1 MPPGVVFY
9 ERKKYKEANIM
20 ANYCANSI
28 VFFSKD
34 KTKLS
39 RFLRK
44 VYAAF
49 DSIGSGFY
57 NLMVLH
63 GYKNREILSVIDKRD
78 SFTHCDTRLE
88 QNKDTYSFRVDVE
101 TAWEPHM
108 AMFYKIIR
116 EKYNDA
122 IQIVYMAEESGS
134 EVFVNSDKEGL
145 YFPERYMIDCCH
157 NGEYYKEYFNTYPEA
172 ISWIKENYGDINVT
186 EYDSLAFV
194 QHTVENSSP
203 SDDGDFFYIHRFET
217 DYNYGEER
225 GAA

>member
-1 MPPGVVFY
+1 
-9 ERKKYKEANIM
+9 M
-20 ANYCANSI
+20 ANYCSNSI

-34 KTKLS
+34 KSKLS

-88 QNKDTYSFRVDVE
+88 QNKDTYSFKVEVE

-116 EKYNDA
+116 EKYNNA
-122 IQIVYMAEESGS
+122 IQIVYMAEECGS
-134 EVFVNSDKEGL
+134 ELYVNSDKEGV
-145 YFPERYMIDCCH
+145 YFPQRYMVDCCH
-157 NGEYYKEYFNTYPEA
+157 NGEYQKEYFDTYPEA
-172 ISWIKENYGDINVT
+172 INWIRAEYVDIDVNEYNSLKEGETKVEAVSDF
-186 EYDSLAFV
+186 DS
-194 QHTVENSSP
+194 
-203 SDDGDFFYIHRFET
+203 GDFFNFHRFET
-217 DYNYGEER
+217 EYNFGEER

>member
-1 MPPGVVFY
+1 
-9 ERKKYKEANIM
+9 M
-20 ANYCANSI
+20 ANYCSNSI

-34 KTKLS
+34 KSKLS

-44 VYAAF
+44 VYVAY

-78 SFTHCDTRLE
+78 SFTHCDTKLAQE
-88 QNKDTYSFRVDVE
+88 NDTYSFRVDVE

-116 EKYNDA
+116 EKYDDA
-122 IQIVYMAEESGS
+122 IQLVYMAEECGS
-134 EVFVNSDKEGL
+134 DLYVNSDKEGI
-145 YFPERYMIDCCH
+145 YFRERYMVDCCH
-157 NGEYYKEYFNTYPEA
+157 NGEYFKEYFESYPEA
-172 ISWIKENYGDINVT
+172 IDWIRSEYGIDT
-186 EYDSLAFV
+186 DKFDSI
-194 QHTVENSSP
+194 QEVEAKVEAVNSF
-203 SDDGDFFYIHRFET
+203 DDGDFFNFHRFESEYKY
-217 DYNYGEER
+217 DAER

>member
-1 MPPGVVFY
+1 
-9 ERKKYKEANIM
+9 M
-20 ANYCANSI
+20 ANYCSNSI

-34 KTKLS
+34 KSKLS

-44 VYAAF
+44 VYAAY

-78 SFTHCDTRLE
+78 SFTHCDTKLALE
-88 QNKDTYSFRVDVE
+88 NDTYSFRVDVE

-122 IQIVYMAEESGS
+122 IQMVYMAEECGS
-134 EVFVNSDKEGL
+134 DLYVNSDKEGI
-145 YFPERYMIDCCH
+145 YFRERYMVDCCH
-157 NGEYYKEYFNTYPEA
+157 NGEYLKEYFESYPEA
-172 ISWIKENYGDINVT
+172 IDWIRSEYGIDT
-186 EYDSLAFV
+186 DKFDSI
-194 QHTVENSSP
+194 QEVEAKVEAVNSF
-203 SDDGDFFYIHRFET
+203 DDGDFFNFHRFET
-217 DYNYGEER
+217 EYKYDAER

>member
-1 MPPGVVFY
+1 
-9 ERKKYKEANIM
+9 M
-20 ANYCANSI
+20 ANYCSNSI

-34 KTKLS
+34 KSKLS

-44 VYAAF
+44 VYAAY

-78 SFTHCDTRLE
+78 SFTHCDTKLAQE
-88 QNKDTYSFRVDVE
+88 NDTYSFRVDVE

-122 IQIVYMAEESGS
+122 IQLVYMAEECGS
-134 EVFVNSDKEGL
+134 DLYVNSDKEGI
-145 YFPERYMIDCCH
+145 YFRERYMVDCCH
-157 NGEYYKEYFNTYPEA
+157 NGEYLKEYFESYPKAIDWIRSEYGIDTDKFDSIQAVEA
-172 ISWIKENYGDINVT
+172 K
-186 EYDSLAFV
+186 
-194 QHTVENSSP
+194 VESVNSF
-203 SDDGDFFYIHRFET
+203 DNGDFFNFHRFESEYKY
-217 DYNYGEER
+217 DAER

>member
-1 MPPGVVFY
+1 
-9 ERKKYKEANIM
+9 M
-20 ANYCANSI
+20 ANYCSNSI

-78 SFTHCDTRLE
+78 SFTHCDTKLE
-88 QNKDTYSFRVDVE
+88 QNKDTFSFRVDVE

-116 EKYNDA
+116 EKYNNA
-122 IQIVYMAEESGS
+122 IQLVYMAEECGDDIYI
-134 EVFVNSDKEGL
+134 NSDKEGI
-145 YFPERYMIDCCH
+145 YFRDRYVIDCCH
-157 NGEYYKEYFNTYPEA
+157 NGEFLKEYFETYPEA
-172 ISWIKENYGDINVT
+172 ISWIKAEYGEIDIN
-186 EYDSLAFV
+186 EYTSLKDVEMKVEAASPFV
-194 QHTVENSSP
+194 N
-203 SDDGDFFYIHRFET
+203 DDDFFNLRRFESE
-217 DYNYGEER
+217 YSYGAER
-225 GAA
+225 GVA

>member
-1 MPPGVVFY
+1 
-9 ERKKYKEANIM
+9 M
-20 ANYCANSI
+20 ANYCSNSI

-78 SFTHCDTRLE
+78 SFTHCDTKLAQE
-88 QNKDTYSFRVDVE
+88 NDTYSFGVDVE

-122 IQIVYMAEESGS
+122 IQLVYMAEECGS
-134 EVFVNSDKEGL
+134 DLYVNSDKEGI
-145 YFPERYMIDCCH
+145 YFRERYMVDCCH
-157 NGEYYKEYFNTYPEA
+157 NGE
-172 ISWIKENYGDINVT
+172 
-186 EYDSLAFV
+186 
-194 QHTVENSSP
+194 
-203 SDDGDFFYIHRFET
+203 
-217 DYNYGEER
+217 
-225 GAA
+225 

>member
-1 MPPGVVFY
+1 
-9 ERKKYKEANIM
+9 M
-20 ANYCANSI
+20 ANYCSNSI

-78 SFTHCDTRLE
+78 SFTHCDSRLE
-88 QNKDTYSFRVDVE
+88 QDKDTFSFRVDVE

-122 IQIVYMAEESGS
+122 IQLVYMAEECGS
-134 EVFVNSDKEGL
+134 DLYVNSDKEGI
-145 YFPERYMIDCCH
+145 YFRERYMVDCCH
-157 NGEYYKEYFNTYPEA
+157 NGEYFKEYFESYPEA
-172 ISWIKENYGDINVT
+172 IDWIRSEYGIDT
-186 EYDSLAFV
+186 DKFDSI
-194 QHTVENSSP
+194 QEVEAKVEAVNTF
-203 SDDGDFFYIHRFET
+203 DDGDFFNFHRFESEYKY
-217 DYNYGEER
+217 DAER

>member
-1 MPPGVVFY
+1 
-9 ERKKYKEANIM
+9 M
-20 ANYCANSI
+20 ANYCSNSI

-88 QNKDTYSFRVDVE
+88 QNKDTFSFSVDVE

-108 AMFYKIIR
+108 TMFYKIIR
-116 EKYNDA
+116 EKYNGA
-122 IQIVYMAEESGS
+122 IQLVYMAEECGS
-134 EVFVNSDKEGL
+134 DIYVNSDREGI
-145 YFPERYMIDCCH
+145 YFPEHYMIDCCH
-157 NGEYYKEYFNTYPEA
+157 NGEYLKEYFDTYQEA
-172 ISWIKENYGDINVT
+172 IDWIRSEYVGIDIN
-186 EYDSLAFV
+186 EYTSLKDV
-194 QHTVENSSP
+194 ELKVETVSTF
-203 SDDGDFFYIHRFET
+203 DDGDFFNFHRFES
-217 DYNYGEER
+217 DYSYGTER
-225 GAA
+225 GVA

>member
-1 MPPGVVFY
+1 
-9 ERKKYKEANIM
+9 M
-20 ANYCANSI
+20 ANYCSNSI

-78 SFTHCDTRLE
+78 SFTHCDTKLAQE
-88 QNKDTYSFRVDVE
+88 NDTYSFRVDVE

-122 IQIVYMAEESGS
+122 IQLVYMAEECGS
-134 EVFVNSDKEGL
+134 DLYVNSDKEGI
-145 YFPERYMIDCCH
+145 YFRERYMVDCCH
-157 NGEYYKEYFNTYPEA
+157 NGEYLKEYFESYPEA
-172 ISWIKENYGDINVT
+172 IDWIRSEYGIDT
-186 EYDSLAFV
+186 DKFDSI
-194 QHTVENSSP
+194 QEVETKVEAVNSF
-203 SDDGDFFYIHRFET
+203 DDGDFFNFHRFET
-217 DYNYGEER
+217 EYKYDAER

>member
-1 MPPGVVFY
+1 
-9 ERKKYKEANIM
+9 M
-20 ANYCANSI
+20 ANYCSNSI

-34 KTKLS
+34 KSKLS

-78 SFTHCDTRLE
+78 SFTHCDTKLE
-88 QNKDTYSFRVDVE
+88 QNKDTYSFKVEVE

-116 EKYNDA
+116 EKYSNS
-122 IQIVYMAEESGS
+122 IQLVYMAEECGS
-134 EVFVNSDKEGL
+134 ELYVNSDKEGV
-145 YFPERYMIDCCH
+145 YFPERYVVDCCH
-157 NGEYYKEYFNTYPEA
+157 DGEYRKEYFDTYQEA
-172 ISWIKENYGDINVT
+172 ISWIKTEYGDIDIN
-186 EYDSLAFV
+186 EYNSLKE
-194 QHTVENSSP
+194 VEMVVEAA
-203 SDDGDFFYIHRFET
+203 SDFDTGDFFNFHRFET
-217 DYNYGEER
+217 EYSFGEER

>member
-1 MPPGVVFY
+1 
-9 ERKKYKEANIM
+9 M
-20 ANYCANSI
+20 ANYCSNSI

-34 KTKLS
+34 KSKLS

-44 VYAAF
+44 VYAAY

-78 SFTHCDTRLE
+78 SFTHCDTKLAKE
-88 QNKDTYSFRVDVE
+88 NDTYSFRVDVE

-116 EKYNDA
+116 EKYSDA
-122 IQIVYMAEESGS
+122 IQLVYMAEECGS
-134 EVFVNSDKEGL
+134 DLYVNSDKEGI
-145 YFPERYMIDCCH
+145 YFRERYMVDCCH
-157 NGEYYKEYFNTYPEA
+157 NGEYLKEYFESYPEA
-172 ISWIKENYGDINVT
+172 IDWIRSEYGIDT
-186 EYDSLAFV
+186 DKFDSI
-194 QHTVENSSP
+194 QEVEAKVEAVDSF
-203 SDDGDFFYIHRFET
+203 DDGDFFNFHRFET
-217 DYNYGEER
+217 EYKYDAER

>member
-1 MPPGVVFY
+1 
-9 ERKKYKEANIM
+9 M
-20 ANYCANSI
+20 ANYCTNSI

-78 SFTHCDTRLE
+78 SFTHCDTKLE
-88 QNKDTYSFRVDVE
+88 QDKDTYSFRVDVE

-108 AMFYKIIR
+108 GMFYKIIR

-122 IQIVYMAEESGS
+122 IQLVYMAEECGS
-134 EVFVNSDKEGL
+134 DLYVNSDKEGI
-145 YFPERYMIDCCH
+145 YFSERYMIDCCH
-157 NGEYYKEYFNTYPEA
+157 DGEYLKEYFDTYQEAINWIKSEYVGIDINEYTSLKDVELKVEA
-172 ISWIKENYGDINVT
+172 IS
-186 EYDSLAFV
+186 AF
-194 QHTVENSSP
+194 
-203 SDDGDFFYIHRFET
+203 DDGDFFNFHRFESE
-217 DYNYGEER
+217 YSYGAER
-225 GAA
+225 GVA

>member
-1 MPPGVVFY
+1 
-9 ERKKYKEANIM
+9 M
-20 ANYCANSI
+20 ANYCSNSI

-78 SFTHCDTRLE
+78 SFTHCDTKLAQE
-88 QNKDTYSFRVDVE
+88 NDTYSFGVDVE

-122 IQIVYMAEESGS
+122 IQLVYMAEECGS
-134 EVFVNSDKEGL
+134 DLYVNSDKEGI
-145 YFPERYMIDCCH
+145 YFRERYMVDCCH
-157 NGEYYKEYFNTYPEA
+157 NGEYLKEYFESYPEA
-172 ISWIKENYGDINVT
+172 IDWIRSEYGIDT
-186 EYDSLAFV
+186 DKFDSIQEVEAKV
-194 QHTVENSSP
+194 ETVNSF
-203 SDDGDFFYIHRFET
+203 DDGDFFNFHRFET
-217 DYNYGEER
+217 EYKYDAER

>member
-1 MPPGVVFY
+1 
-9 ERKKYKEANIM
+9 M
-20 ANYCANSI
+20 ANYCSNSI

-34 KTKLS
+34 KSKLS

-44 VYAAF
+44 VYAAY

-78 SFTHCDTRLE
+78 SFTHCDTKLAQE
-88 QNKDTYSFRVDVE
+88 NDTYSFRVDVE

-122 IQIVYMAEESGS
+122 IQLVYMAECLLPLLS
-134 EVFVNSDKEGL
+134 
-145 YFPERYMIDCCH
+145 
-157 NGEYYKEYFNTYPEA
+157 
-172 ISWIKENYGDINVT
+172 
-186 EYDSLAFV
+186 
-194 QHTVENSSP
+194 
-203 SDDGDFFYIHRFET
+203 
-217 DYNYGEER
+217 
-225 GAA
+225 

>member
-1 MPPGVVFY
+1 
-9 ERKKYKEANIM
+9 M
-20 ANYCANSI
+20 ANYCSNSI

-34 KTKLS
+34 KSKLS

-44 VYAAF
+44 VYAAY

-78 SFTHCDTRLE
+78 SFTHCDTKLAQE
-88 QNKDTYSFRVDVE
+88 NDTYSFRVDVE

-116 EKYNDA
+116 EKYSGV
-122 IQIVYMAEESGS
+122 IQLVYMAEECGS
-134 EVFVNSDKEGL
+134 DLYVNSDKEGI
-145 YFPERYMIDCCH
+145 YFRERYMVDCCH
-157 NGEYYKEYFNTYPEA
+157 NGEYLKEYFESYPEA
-172 ISWIKENYGDINVT
+172 IDWIRSEYGIDT
-186 EYDSLAFV
+186 DKFDSIQEIEAK
-194 QHTVENSSP
+194 VEAVNSF
-203 SDDGDFFYIHRFET
+203 DDGDFFNFHRFESEYKY
-217 DYNYGEER
+217 DAER